1 MDRERCRDVGSKL
14 MEVTGAWA
22 TEELSDEQLKN
33 VLGVL
38 KNEFGLEV
46 EEIKFLRGKL
56 PLWWNGWGSPERV
69 R

>member
-1 MDRERCRDVGSKL
+1 

-38 KNEFGLEV
+38 KNEFDLEV